1 MKLQSLTIIFII
13 IILPVT
19 LVLSAYIGYEL
30 KTIEKQ
36 NLYNTGIISAT
47 HDAIFSFEINTNN
60 DEYSNNPEYKR
71 DILKAAVK
79 TFENSF
85 STTCN
90 LGLYGND
97 RIEEYIPAIVFGM
110 YDGFYMYA
118 PYQTKENGYKH
129 DLRNYVYYSEQLEGT
144 DIVIRYSLDNY
155 VAISGTLKDPNTYS
169 EEYIT
174 KAGYLINTEVW
185 KDELIENPEQL
196 MPYRKYNSQEKEI
209 EYIEGDNKLRDTS
222 AKKYLEDAENFT
234 EWFNTN
240 IQEKVSSAE
249 LKNSLIINENNDP
262 EDESSSFVQHK
273 RKIMKDKMQNILNSS
288 ITSYAAKT
296 ANKYKMPVLTEEEW
310 EKIYTNISVISFVQG
325 MNLGFKKYNSYC
337 VLNSTNSNEYVNPNL
352 LYFSDGTEYHDIRCE
367 KMEDATSIVGYKI
380 GDFEKT
386 KVEVYAKDAQ
396 NHIICTL
403 TENGTEQKI
412 TEMGTDAN
420 GTIMYSN
427 GYTKDTHGTITG
439 SLFSD
444 VSIERKTTEIYYY
457 KHDETACYNCVNG
470 SLTNTTP
477 IYSFVRSLEDDN
489 NTKKAYFTALARERY
504 NTTKLSDTINAN

>member
-118 PYQTKENGYKH
+118 PYETKANGYKH
-129 DLRNYVYYSEQLEGT
+129 DLRNYVYYSETIPGT

-155 VAISGTLKDPNTYS
+155 VAISGTLKNPATNS
-169 EEYIT
+169 EEYMT
-174 KAGYLINTEVW
+174 RAGYLIDTSVW
-185 KDELIENPEQL
+185 KEELINDPEQL
-196 MPYRKYNSQEKEI
+196 MPYKKYDSQSKEI
-209 EYIEGDNKLRDTS
+209 KEVNSDNKLTNDS
-222 AKKYLEDAENFT
+222 ARKYYDEAKAFT
-234 EWFNTN
+234 EWFLEEAKIGDKADYLKISNT
-240 IQEKVSSAE
+240 
-249 LKNSLIINENNDP
+249 NDP
-262 EDESSSFVQHK
+262 EDEDSLFVKHK
-273 RKIMKDKMQNILNSS
+273 RKIIKEKIQNTLNSS

-296 ANKYKMPVLTEEEW
+296 GNSYKMPVITEEEW
-310 EKIYTNISVISFVQG
+310 DRIYNNISVISFVQG
-325 MNLGFKKYNSYC
+325 MNLGFKKYNNYC

-352 LYFSDGTEYHDIRCE
+352 MYFIDNSGEYHDIRCE
-367 KMEDATSIVGYKI
+367 KLREATSIVGYKI
-380 GDFEKT
+380 GDFEKN
-386 KVEVYAKDAQ
+386 KVEEYK
-396 NHIICTL
+396 
-403 TENGTEQKI
+403 
-412 TEMGTDAN
+412 
-420 GTIMYSN
+420 
-427 GYTKDTHGTITG
+427 TG
-439 SLFSD
+439 SID
-444 VSIERKTTEIYYY
+444 DTEEKYYY
-457 KHDETACYNCVNG
+457 KHDETACYNCING
-470 SLTNTTP
+470 PLQETTP
-477 IYSFVRSLEDDN
+477 IYNYIKSLSGSN
-489 NTKKAYFTALARERY
+489 KIKKAYFTALARERY
-504 NTTKLSDTINAN
+504 ETKKLSDTLNAN